1 VKVEEFVLVMTK
13 DGLYFFAQFDFGA
26 KNFEYLF
33 EHPYLV
39 SIICGASWDR
49 QIMKIIT
56 DILSAPL
63 GPLGA
68 RQGLQ
73 VVGELRSGGGPPVV
87 AAEAGD
93 LTRDAFAQA
102 EWEEHCPA
110 KSLASRCGGWGR
122 PPAGP
127 LLAAPVLRH
136 TPLGWEPPRGLGWAW
151 SLGLQG
157 HKSVGLTPFVP
168 CTLRG
173 SGETPAAKIRLFCL
187 VQPPSNRVQSR
198 SKPDISLVVAIN
210 LAMPW
215 RKRLPLYFNFLIAND
230 DN

>member
-1 VKVEEFVLVMTK
+1 MGSHSKSV
-13 DGLYFFAQFDFGA
+13 A
-26 KNFEYLF
+26 
-33 EHPYLV
+33 
-39 SIICGASWDR
+39 
-49 QIMKIIT
+49 
-56 DILSAPL
+56 
-63 GPLGA
+63 
-68 RQGLQ
+68 
-73 VVGELRSGGGPPVV
+73 GGGPPVV

-102 EWEEHCPA
+102 EWEEHCLG
-110 KSLASRCGGWGR
+110 KSLASLCGRWER

-127 LLAAPVLRH
+127 LLAAPVLLRH

-151 SLGLQG
+151 GLGLQG

-168 CTLRG
+168 RTLRG

-210 LAMPW
+210 FAMPW
-215 RKRLPLYFNFLIAND
+215 RKRLTALLQFLNCQRRQLIYVARQKEQLMSGEERILSWVICRKLFVLKAG
-230 DN
+230 